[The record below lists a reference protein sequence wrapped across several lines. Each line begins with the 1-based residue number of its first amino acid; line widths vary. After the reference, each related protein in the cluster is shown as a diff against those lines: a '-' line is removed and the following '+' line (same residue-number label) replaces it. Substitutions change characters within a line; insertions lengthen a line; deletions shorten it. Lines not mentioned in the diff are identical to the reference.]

1 MARHISPPGLSQS
14 QHATSIEQLP
24 EAFSFWLPG
33 HKVDQF
39 FEGNH
44 LYICK
49 SSTETYRLFGSYL
62 LSHDQ
67 LFRGWPELW
76 LHHDGTIPMQTW
88 FITCLWKDFPKL
100 IAGQS
105 MCAGGATA
113 LAECGTAPMLIQTTG
128 RWTFDTF
135 NHYVHKNPFLL
146 CAPHSSALNSWF
158 SIFYMVYLPI

>member
-1 MARHISPPGLSQS
+1 MRLAELTWPDTLALQDYHKVSMRP
-14 QHATSIEQLP
+14 SIERLP

-67 LFRGWPELW
+67 LFRGRPELW
-76 LHHDGTIPMQTW
+76 LRHDGTIPMQTW
-88 FITCLWKDFPKL
+88 FITCL
-100 IAGQS
+100 
-105 MCAGGATA
+105 
-113 LAECGTAPMLIQTTG
+113 
-128 RWTFDTF
+128 
-135 NHYVHKNPFLL
+135 
-146 CAPHSSALNSWF
+146 
-158 SIFYMVYLPI
+158 